1 MKKTILKSLGQFAFI
16 AMAFLSFLVDAQTPK
31 VRIDNTT
38 PRQKITGFGGFV
50 CSPQFAYD
58 HMTPAEIEKM
68 WGTNS
73 EAGYNI
79 MRLYIPTTRE
89 NWNLALA
96 TAQKVQSL
104 GLIIFA
110 SPWSPPAEW
119 KTNGNDAGT
128 YNGVE
133 GFLKPE
139 HYGDFANYLNDFVI
153 YLRNNG
159 VELEGI
165 SLQNE
170 PDYVV
175 EYTGCT

>member
-1 MKKTILKSLGQFAFI
+1 
-16 AMAFLSFLVDAQTPK
+16 
-31 VRIDNTT
+31 
-38 PRQKITGFGGFV
+38 
-50 CSPQFAYD
+50 
-58 HMTPAEIEKM
+58 MTPEIEKM

-79 MRLYIPTTRE
+79 MRLYIPTTKQIGA
-89 NWNLALA
+89 ALA
-96 TAQKVQSL
+96 TAQKAKSL

-133 GFLKPE
+133 GFLKE
-139 HYGDFANYLNDFVI
+139 ENYADFANYLNEFVV

-159 VELEGI
+159 VELYAI

-175 EYTGCT
+175 TYAGCSYTPAQITNF